1 MALKDFRDFF
11 GEFIAL
17 VGAAVATAALVLI
30 TALSGLIPPWPEAIV
45 QITAILQLAILMFV
59 YQFYKRSSKKII
71 DKRMK
76 LFLVY
81 TILFCVLYL
90 SAYSL
95 LVYEVPDE
103 TKDLRGLFCTAEAML
118 VYIDSCPIFSEEQ
131 IADAGFIPRKL
142 WTPLGI
148 LLSRLIL
155 LLSWGAFFGFLVS
168 LFATFV
174 VYQRRT

>member
-30 TALSGLIPPWPEAIV
+30 TALSGLIPPWPEAVV
-45 QITAILQLAILMFV
+45 QITAILQLVMLMFV
-59 YQFYKRSSKKII
+59 YQFYKRSSKKFI
-71 DKRMK
+71 DKRIK
-76 LFLVY
+76 VFLVY
-81 TILFCVLYL
+81 TILFCAIYL

-95 LVYEVPDE
+95 LVYELPDE
-103 TKDLRGLFCTAEAML
+103 TKSLRGFFCTAEAVL
-118 VYIDSCPIFSEEQ
+118 VYSDSCPLFSEEQ
-131 IADAGFIPRKL
+131 IADAGFIPQKL
-142 WTPLGI
+142 WTPLGM

-155 LLSWGAFFGFLVS
+155 LLTWGAFFGFLVS

-174 VYQRRT
+174 VYQRRI